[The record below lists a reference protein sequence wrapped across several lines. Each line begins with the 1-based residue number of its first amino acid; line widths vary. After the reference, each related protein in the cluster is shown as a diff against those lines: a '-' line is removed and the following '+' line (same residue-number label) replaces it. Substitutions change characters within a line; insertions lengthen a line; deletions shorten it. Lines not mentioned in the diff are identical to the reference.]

1 MHKAALAAAILAAL
15 SPEAFADTANSTS
28 SSGAVSNSGSN
39 SYGNVGNQT
48 TNNMMPMAGANSNA
62 STASTSTSS
71 NNGNTQVIQFISQ
84 PTPSAQTLGT
94 ASRSSQDISSVSKSS
109 QDISSVSR
117 NSQDITSVSRSENVI
132 SGSQEQYIGYGGSYT
147 IKNVPSVNGPP
158 LATANDTC
166 MGSSS
171 GSINGP
177 GFGIGLGSTW
187 TDRNCMML
195 KNARELWNMG
205 MKAAAMALMC
215 NDESNRAALEVT
227 GFACPQTVASR
238 QARAAAERQ
247 AQVAREN
254 EQLRAKLS
262 ALESGN
268 AAGTRTSPEWYGRPS
283 NPSAEAM
290 LPPPRVRA
298 PDVAPTPVAAA
309 TAPVATGAAPVAQDA
324 QATAPAPAV
333 QDAQVTITPIRE
345 PVVQTSADTTVRVV
359 SDPAE

>member
-1 MHKAALAAAILAAL
+1 MHKTALMAAILAVL
-15 SPEAFADTANSTS
+15 SSEAFADTTNSTS

-48 TNNMMPMAGANSNA
+48 TNNMTPMAGANSNA
-62 STASTSTSS
+62 NTASTSTSS
-71 NNGNTQVIQFISQ
+71 NNGNSQVIQFIT
-84 PTPSAQTLGT
+84 PPAPSAQTLTTSG
-94 ASRSSQDISSVSKSS
+94 KSS
-109 QDISSVSR
+109 QDITSVSR

-158 LATANDTC
+158 LTTANDTC

-187 TDRNCMML
+187 TDRNCVML

-215 NDESNRAALEVT
+215 NDDSNRAALEVT

-238 QARAAAERQ
+238 QAQAAVERQ
-247 AQVAREN
+247 EQVAREN
-254 EQLRAKLS
+254 EQLRARVS
-262 ALESGN
+262 ALES
-268 AAGTRTSPEWYGRPS
+268 AKAGTTAASAEWYGRPS

-290 LPPPRVRA
+290 LPPPRLRMSGA
-298 PDVAPTPVAAA
+298 GPTPVADAAVPAA
-309 TAPVATGAAPVAQDA
+309 TAAA
-324 QATAPAPAV
+324 APAPAV

-345 PVVQTSADTTVRVV
+345 PDVQTSADTAVRVV

>member
-15 SPEAFADTANSTS
+15 SSEAFADTANSTS
-28 SSGAVSNSGSN
+28 ASGAVSNSGSN

-48 TNNMMPMAGANSNA
+48 TNNMTPMAGANSNA
-62 STASTSTSS
+62 SNASTSTSS
-71 NNGNTQVIQFISQ
+71 NNGNSQVIQFIT
-84 PTPSAQTLGT
+84 PPAPSAQTLTTSG
-94 ASRSSQDISSVSKSS
+94 KSS
-109 QDISSVSR
+109 QDINSVSR
-117 NSQDITSVSRSENVI
+117 NSQDITSVSRNSQDITSISRSENVI

-187 TDRNCMML
+187 TDRNCVML

-215 NDESNRAALEVT
+215 NDDSNRAALEVT

-238 QARAAAERQ
+238 QAQAAVERQ

-254 EQLRAKLS
+254 EQLRARLS
-262 ALESGN
+262 ALESDK
-268 AAGTRTSPEWYGRPS
+268 AAGTRTSLEWYGRPS

-290 LPPPRVRA
+290 LPPPRVQA
-298 PDVAPTPVAAA
+298 PDVAPVPVAAA
-309 TAPVATGAAPVAQDA
+309 AAPV
-324 QATAPAPAV
+324 ATAPAPAV

-345 PVVQTSADTTVRVV
+345 PDVQTTADTTVRVV